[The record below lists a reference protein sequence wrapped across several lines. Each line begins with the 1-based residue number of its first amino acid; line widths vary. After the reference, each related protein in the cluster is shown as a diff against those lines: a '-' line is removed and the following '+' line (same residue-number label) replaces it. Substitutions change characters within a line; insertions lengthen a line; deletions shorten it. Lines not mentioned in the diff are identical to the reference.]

1 LRAVLDTNVLVYDT
15 FEDSIYHDEA
25 RRLLDSLDAWVIPLI
40 VLYEYVWLM
49 RGLGVDVADVA
60 EKVWE
65 YAWDHKSRVIS
76 GGREAVKWALA
87 ILREEGRPLSR
98 FNDKVVLAVAQS
110 ERIPLASFDER
121 LRGQARRLGLRV
133 LPELL

>member
-1 LRAVLDTNVLVYDT
+1 MRAVLDTNVLVYDT
-15 FEDSIYHDEA
+15 FEDSIFHVEA
-25 RRLLDSLDAWVIPLI
+25 RRLLDSLDAWVIPII

-49 RGLGVDVADVA
+49 RGLDVDLADVV

-65 YAWDHKSRVIS
+65 YAWDHRARVVS
-76 GGREAVKWALA
+76 GGREAVRWALA

-110 ERIPLASFDER
+110 EDLPIASFDER
-121 LRGQARRLGLRV
+121 LRRQAKRLGLEV
-133 LPELL
+133 LP

>member
-1 LRAVLDTNVLVYDT
+1 MRAVLDTNVLVYDT
-15 FEDSIYHDEA
+15 FEDSVFHDEA
-25 RRLLDSLDAWVIPLI
+25 RRLLDSLDAWVIPII

-49 RGLGVDVADVA
+49 RSLDIDLADVA

-65 YAWDHKSRVIS
+65 YAWDPKARVVS
-76 GGREAVKWALA
+76 GGREAVRWALA

-110 ERIPLASFDER
+110 VELPLASFD
-121 LRGQARRLGLRV
+121 LGLRRQAKGLGLEV
-133 LPELL
+133 LPETL